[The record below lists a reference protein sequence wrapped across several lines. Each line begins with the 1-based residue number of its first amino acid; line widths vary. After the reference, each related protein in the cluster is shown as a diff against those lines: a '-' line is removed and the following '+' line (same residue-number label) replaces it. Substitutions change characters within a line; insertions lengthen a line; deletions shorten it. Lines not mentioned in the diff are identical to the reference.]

1 MSALT
6 MDRLAP
12 VSLDELNATSALL
25 TRIDR
30 KYVLDEASTSA
41 LLDRL
46 PSHTRQLEIDG
57 RRAFGYHSLYF
68 DTPSLEAFRG
78 TAHRRRRRY
87 KVRIRSYDTGL
98 RFLEVKTRRGAHTV
112 KERTECEHLILD
124 GDGAAFV
131 FDRLAAARIVPDG
144 PLDPALT
151 TEYRRRTFV
160 LGDGARLTVD
170 SDLTWHTAAD
180 SPGAGPG
187 DRRDQVG
194 GASLRRRSLAL
205 GRGTS
210 SPDDLQVRHR
220 PRRPPVPSPPQPLA
234 PAAHHN
240 PGLRHVIAETD
251 L

>member
-1 MSALT
+1 MSTLT

-180 SPGAGPG
+180 EFRVPGLVIVETKSGARPSDA
-187 DRRDQVG
+187 DRLLWAEG
-194 GASLRRRSLAL
+194 
-205 GRGTS
+205 
-210 SPDDLQVRHR
+210 HR
-220 PRRPPVPSPPQPLA
+220 PQTISKYATGLA
-234 PAAHHN
+234 A
-240 PGLRHVIAETD
+240 LRSHLPRNRWHRLLTTTLVSGM
-251 L
+251 